1 MEWNN
6 ITVKGFISDALRESA
21 EETRMSMISVDVGAE
36 GTHEYASG
44 ISAGE
49 VIKNVH
55 GRKSGA
61 VAALVNGVERD
72 FSFELDSDCSV
83 ETILGESEAGLYIL
97 RHSCAHL
104 LAQAVVEMFPDAKP
118 TIGPPIDHGF
128 YYDFHMDPIGDAELR
143 ALEKKMNE
151 HVRANHQII
160 REELDN
166 DSLREMFSDNK
177 FKLEIMDD
185 KIGHDVGSSAYC
197 QGDFI
202 DLCRGPH
209 VPATSHLRWFKLTST
224 STAYWRADSKR
235 ESLVRIYGMCYA
247 TKEGLKERQR
257 QIEEAAKRDHKK
269 IGKEMELYMIDE
281 LIGKGLPVWLPN
293 GEILKSEIERYA
305 VETEEAYG
313 YDRVTTPVLAKQ
325 QLFECS
331 GHLPHYADSM
341 YPPMEMD
348 DGTYYLKAMNC
359 PMHHLVFRNKK
370 RSYRELPIRIAEYG
384 TVYRNELSGTLAG
397 LLRVRML
404 SMNDAHIYC
413 TLDQVGDEVRA
424 NVQMVNDYYR
434 TFGFENFH
442 MRLSLWD
449 PENTEKYIGDAEIW
463 ESTQEHLRSI
473 LVDLG
478 IPFVEAAGEAA
489 FYGPK
494 IDIQFTTALGREE
507 SMSTIQLDFAAKE
520 RFELSYKDENG
531 EENDEV
537 FVIHRAPL
545 STHER
550 FVAFLI
556 EHWIGNFPTWL
567 SPVQV
572 QVITIS
578 EKQRE
583 YAGVVRD
590 ALAAAGVRVRVDD
603 SDATIGKKIRMHR
616 KMRPAYMLIL
626 GEEEA
631 AGRTVSIR
639 ARNGDQ
645 SNGVALD
652 EFVAGI
658 FAEITNRERELA
670 LVAASE

>member
-1 MEWNN
+1 
-6 ITVKGFISDALRESA
+6 
-21 EETRMSMISVDVGAE
+21 MSMITVNVGAD
-36 GTHEYASG
+36 GAHEYASG

-49 VIKNVH
+49 VILNVH
-55 GRKSGA
+55 GKRSGA
-61 VAALVNGVERD
+61 VAALIDGVERD
-72 FSFELDSDCSV
+72 FSFILDSDCSL
-83 ETILGESEAGLYIL
+83 EPINGESEAGLYIL

-128 YYDFHMDPIGDAELR
+128 YYDFHMDPIGDTELR
-143 ALEKKMNE
+143 AIEKKMNQ
-151 HVRANHQII
+151 HIRSNHTII
-160 REELDN
+160 REEMDN
-166 DSLREMFSDNK
+166 DSLREMFADNK
-177 FKLEIMDD
+177 FKIEIMDD
-185 KIGHDVGSSAYC
+185 KIGHDVGSSAYR

-247 TKEGLKERQR
+247 TKDGLKERQR
-257 QIEEAAKRDHKK
+257 QIEEAGKRDHKK

-325 QLFECS
+325 ELFECS
-331 GHLPHYADSM
+331 GHLPHYAEGM

-359 PMHHLVFRNKK
+359 PMHHLIFRNKK
-370 RSYRELPIRIAEYG
+370 RSYRELPLRIAEYG
-384 TVYRNELSGTLAG
+384 TVYRNELSGTLSG

-424 NVQMVNDYYR
+424 NVQMVSDYYR

-442 MRLSLWD
+442 FRLSLWD
-449 PENTEKYIGDAEIW
+449 PENTEKYIGEVSNW
-463 ESTQEHLRSI
+463 EATQNHLRQI
-473 LVDLG
+473 LDEMKM
-478 IPFVEAAGEAA
+478 PYVEAVGEAA

-507 SMSTIQLDFAAKE
+507 SMSTIQLDFAAKD

-531 EENDEV
+531 EENGEV

-550 FVAFLI
+550 FVAFLT

-583 YAGVVRD
+583 YAGVVSE

-631 AGRTVSIR
+631 ADSTVSIR

-645 SNGVALD
+645 AKGVTLD
-652 EFVAGI
+652 EFVASI
-658 FAEITNRERELA
+658 FAEITNRERELS
-670 LVAASE
+670 LVP

>member
-1 MEWNN
+1 
-6 ITVKGFISDALRESA
+6 
-21 EETRMSMISVDVGAE
+21 MSMITVNVGAD
-36 GTHEYASG
+36 GAHEYASG

-49 VIKNVH
+49 VILNVH
-55 GRKSGA
+55 GKRSGA
-61 VAALVNGVERD
+61 VAALIDGVERD
-72 FSFELDSDCSV
+72 FSFILDSDCSL
-83 ETILGESEAGLYIL
+83 EPINGESEAGLYIL

-128 YYDFHMDPIGDAELR
+128 YYDFHMDPIGDTELR
-143 ALEKKMNE
+143 AIEKKMNQ
-151 HVRANHQII
+151 HIRSNHTII
-160 REELDN
+160 REEMDN
-166 DSLREMFSDNK
+166 DSLREMFADNK
-177 FKLEIMDD
+177 FKIEIMDD
-185 KIGHDVGSSAYC
+185 KIGHDVGSSAYR

-247 TKEGLKERQR
+247 TKDGLKERQR
-257 QIEEAAKRDHKK
+257 QIEEAGKRDHKK

-325 QLFECS
+325 ELFECS
-331 GHLPHYADSM
+331 GHLPHYAEGMS
-341 YPPMEMD
+341 PPMEMD

-359 PMHHLVFRNKK
+359 PMHHLIFRNKK
-370 RSYRELPIRIAEYG
+370 RSYRELPLRIAEYG
-384 TVYRNELSGTLAG
+384 TVYRNELSGTLSG

-424 NVQMVNDYYR
+424 NVQMVSDYYR

-442 MRLSLWD
+442 FRLSLWD
-449 PENTEKYIGDAEIW
+449 PENTEKYIGEVSNW
-463 ESTQEHLRSI
+463 EATQNHLRQI
-473 LVDLG
+473 LDEMKM
-478 IPFVEAAGEAA
+478 PYVEAVGEAA

-507 SMSTIQLDFAAKE
+507 SMSTIQLDFAAKD

-531 EENDEV
+531 EENGEV

-550 FVAFLI
+550 FVAFLT

-583 YAGVVRD
+583 YAGVVSE

-631 AGRTVSIR
+631 ADSTVSIR

-645 SNGVALD
+645 AKGVTLD
-652 EFVAGI
+652 EFVASI
-658 FAEITNRERELA
+658 FAEITNRERELS
-670 LVAASE
+670 LVP